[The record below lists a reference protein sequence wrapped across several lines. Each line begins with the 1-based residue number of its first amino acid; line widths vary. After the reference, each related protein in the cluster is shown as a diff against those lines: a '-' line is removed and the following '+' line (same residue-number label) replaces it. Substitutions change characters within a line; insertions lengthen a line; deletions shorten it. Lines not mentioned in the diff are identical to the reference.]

1 MPRLSRAAIGWALY
15 DWATSAYALCVL
27 AGFFPILFESYWASD
42 LPAGRETF
50 WYGLFVS
57 AASLVGALVAPFLG
71 TLADVGGSRK
81 RWLLTFAVLGMCATF
96 ALTFVGRG
104 NWPLAGSIFVIGTVG
119 YYGAYI
125 SYNGLLPVVSSAQNR
140 HFISGLGFAM
150 GYLGGVILFLASI
163 ALVKLHH
170 YFRLASTIDA
180 IHVAFIAAVAWW
192 GIFTIPLLL
201 TVREPTRGKS
211 QFSIRKS
218 LSHLSATFREVRK
231 NKSILWFLFAY
242 WLYIDGV
249 NTVVVMASNYGKT
262 LGFETDAM
270 LITLVLSQVVGV
282 PSTLLITWLSQRYR
296 ARPFIYLGIGLYL
309 VIVVYGALMPKTPI
323 EVAGVEIP
331 ALYILGFLVGLG
343 QGGIQALSRS
353 TFSLLIPKDHTATFF
368 GVYNMLG
375 QYAAVLGP
383 LLMGITSQF
392 TGSPRYGV
400 ASLAILFVAGALA
413 LTRVPPERSK

>member
-27 AGFFPILFESYWASD
+27 AGFFPILFESYWASE
-42 LPAGRETF
+42 LPAGREIF

-57 AASLVGALVAPFLG
+57 TASLIGAVVAPFLG

-96 ALTFVGRG
+96 SLTFVGRG
-104 NWPLAGSIFVIGTVG
+104 NWPLAGCIFVIGTVG

-170 YFRLASTIDA
+170 YFGLTSAIDA
-180 IHVAFIAAVAWW
+180 IHVAFIAAVVWW

-211 QFSIRKS
+211 RLSIRKS
-218 LSHLSATFREVRK
+218 LSHLSATLREVRQD
-231 NKSILWFLFAY
+231 KSILWFLFAY

-262 LGFETDAM
+262 LGFKTDVM

-296 ARPFIYLGIGLYL
+296 ARPFIYLGIALYL
-309 VIVVYGALMPKTPI
+309 VIIVYGALMPKTPLK
-323 EVAGVEIP
+323 VAGIEIQG
-331 ALYILGFLVGLG
+331 LYILGFLVGLG

-353 TFSLLIPKDHTATFF
+353 TFSLLIPKERTATFF

-383 LLMGITSQF
+383 LLMGIASQL

-400 ASLAILFVAGALA
+400 ASLAVLFVAGALA
-413 LTRVPPERSK
+413 LTRVPSEKSG